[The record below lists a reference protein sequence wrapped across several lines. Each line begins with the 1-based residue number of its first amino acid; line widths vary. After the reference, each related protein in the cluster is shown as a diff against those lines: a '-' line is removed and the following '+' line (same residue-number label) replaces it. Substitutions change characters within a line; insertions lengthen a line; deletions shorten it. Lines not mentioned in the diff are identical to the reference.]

1 MSNKLNEGNYELVL
15 KHTIK
20 NFQQSNIDR
29 ILQMS
34 NSTYN
39 HDEQYFKIKFLNTF
53 LKVQYPSGKILTE
66 SNKIINDTATNILI
80 LRFLTNAKGIK
91 ETKKYLTYKEV
102 EGGYVYYPNFK
113 SRTIKKF
120 TDSYGKEIEK
130 FKLYMENIGAEK
142 LEIGDISYKVRFIN
156 DTYVVFVLWEGDEE
170 LEPSGN
176 ILFDA
181 NISYYFNAEDLA
193 VVPEIILLNLK

>member
-15 KHTIK
+15 EHTIK
-20 NFQQSNIDR
+20 KFKQSDVKQISK
-29 ILQMS
+29 LS
-34 NSTYN
+34 NSLYS
-39 HDEQYFKIKFLNTF
+39 HDEQRFKIKFINTV
-53 LKVQYPSGKILTE
+53 LYVNYPEGKILTE
-66 SNKIINDTATNILI
+66 TNEVVNDVAINILI

-91 ETKKYLTYKEV
+91 ETNKYLTYKEI

-120 TDSYGKEIEK
+120 IDIYGSEIEK
-130 FKLYMENIGAEK
+130 FKSCMESIDGKRLNLGN
-142 LEIGDISYKVRFIN
+142 ISYKVRFIN

-176 ILFDA
+176 ILFDS
-181 NISYYFNAEDLA
+181 NIKYYFNAEDLA
-193 VVPEIILLNLK
+193 VVPEVILSNFK